1 MMTAQAHRLVATLRA
16 VLAGL
21 PGATAVS
28 IHTSPHWTLVWITA
42 ASDDAV
48 SSLGAALGLGAPEI
62 RGTAGRWW
70 LRATAERTQGV
81 LRVEVTGPHHAGVSP
96 A

>member
-1 MMTAQAHRLVATLRA
+1 MNAHAYHLVVALRA

-21 PGATAVS
+21 PGATGIS
-28 IHTSPHWTLVWITA
+28 IHASSVWTLVWITA
-42 ASDDAV
+42 ASDEAV
-48 SSLGAALGLGAPEI
+48 SSLGEALGLSTPEI

-70 LRATAERTQGV
+70 HRATAERDGR
-81 LRVEVTGPHHAGVSP
+81 LRVEVTGPHHTGVPP